1 MPQNG
6 KGLDFILFLG
16 ENGLAGISGKKGFS
30 YRNKRRESAKDLISL

>member
-1 MPQNG
+1 MPPNG
-6 KGLDFILFLG
+6 KDFDFTLFFG